1 MQRIPVQKL
10 IVLWAAWA
18 ILTLG
23 FQQLVTTRLELK
35 RPDHVLG
42 WTSSETTLS
51 TLKENY
57 YLVEPFLNEQ
67 VAMDSE
73 YYLSIAV
80 AGYDD
85 PEVDYVTAPEPANQE
100 QFTKNYAFYP
110 LYPTL
115 IKVFMLPLQP
125 LGLAPVAAATLAGII
140 VALLGTLVGVLALY
154 DLVYPLLGEEGAF
167 RAVFYLLIFPTG
179 FFLAQV
185 YTEGLFIGL
194 VFGSLALMQRG
205 ARDRRYYWAASLLA
219 ALAVLTR
226 SVGAALVLALL
237 VQVWLNAGKDN
248 RWKALAWGL
257 VYSSLPV
264 GIYLAM
270 SFSSWGEGFRFVQE
284 NFFGRSMLNL
294 SGSIEGW
301 TAALQ
306 IVLGGTQGIP
316 GWVMGRQEMTRLYF
330 TLEIL
335 AVLLG
340 LLAILLTW
348 KQLPHAAAFSLAAWG
363 IAVTSGFP
371 QSNIRYMLVLPVIFL
386 LLGRWG
392 RRPVFDR
399 AWTITSLL
407 LYGMLLTLFSF
418 DFWVA

>member
-1 MQRIPVQKL
+1 MQTSPRIPVQKL

-18 ILTLG
+18 TLTLG

-42 WTSSETTLS
+42 WTISETTLS

-85 PEVDYVTAPEPANQE
+85 PEVDYVTAPDPTNQE

-167 RAVFYLLIFPTG
+167 RAVF
-179 FFLAQV
+179 
-185 YTEGLFIGL
+185 
-194 VFGSLALMQRG
+194 
-205 ARDRRYYWAASLLA
+205 
-219 ALAVLTR
+219 
-226 SVGAALVLALL
+226 
-237 VQVWLNAGKDN
+237 
-248 RWKALAWGL
+248 
-257 VYSSLPV
+257 
-264 GIYLAM
+264 
-270 SFSSWGEGFRFVQE
+270 
-284 NFFGRSMLNL
+284 
-294 SGSIEGW
+294 
-301 TAALQ
+301 
-306 IVLGGTQGIP
+306 
-316 GWVMGRQEMTRLYF
+316 
-330 TLEIL
+330 
-335 AVLLG
+335 
-340 LLAILLTW
+340 
-348 KQLPHAAAFSLAAWG
+348 
-363 IAVTSGFP
+363 
-371 QSNIRYMLVLPVIFL
+371 
-386 LLGRWG
+386 
-392 RRPVFDR
+392 
-399 AWTITSLL
+399 
-407 LYGMLLTLFSF
+407 
-418 DFWVA
+418 